1 MKKKIQY
8 KNEPIHAQVIHDF
21 LPGPEELVMKDEQVK
36 VTLSLSKKSVEF
48 FKDVAKKQN
57 VAYQSMIRRLL
68 DMYTSQHVSS

>member
-1 MKKKIQY
+1 MK
-8 KNEPIHAQVIHDF
+8 AQVIRDF

-48 FKDVAKKQN
+48 FKSVAKRQN

-68 DMYTSQHVSS
+68 DVYSAQHAA

>member
-1 MKKKIQY
+1 MKIQY
-8 KNEPIHAQVIHDF
+8 KNKPIHAQVIHDF
-21 LPGPEELVMKDEQVK
+21 LPNPEELVMKDEQVK

-48 FKDVAKKQN
+48 FKGVAKKQN